1 MEKIKLNYFLK
12 FLTSSCLLLLATVSS
27 FAQAI
32 KLNGIVKNEKGISL
46 KSVSVVAKIETIIKA
61 YDISNNKGEFELN
74 LNANLNYMI
83 ELTSVGYNKLVINYK
98 YEENKN
104 YKTYILQEKNTG
116 EDTVVITA
124 KRGVYERN
132 DTIFYNADYFKKNN
146 ENSVGDL
153 LKNMPGVRVSQNGKI
168 LVDGVMAT
176 KVLIEGK
183 DLTGES
189 YEKIINNLS
198 PHNIDQIQVLKK
210 YKDPYVL
217 TNKVDGSSE
226 LAINITFK
234 KKRTIPSF
242 RLLATV
248 GIPIKFYE
256 QKSDFLVLT
265 KNYTSVNFINVNTIG
280 NTSQLIASP
289 NSIFGNI
296 NPTLFPK
303 LGKGL
308 NYKNNVNEIFL
319 KLAKNNYS
327 FNNTKY
333 FDNSSQFNIGKKT
346 TNKFSI
352 NYTPEKIEQFETS
365 SSVTSVGNQIFSET
379 NSFIKPS
386 LKKNSFTVKNEL
398 IYMIKRN
405 EQLKINFNIIAEK
418 EDATDSRL
426 TNNVAINVLNI
437 NKKKFANS
445 LFNYTKFLKN
455 NTVIN
460 IAAFY
465 DAQVNNE
472 ALINDGTVYN
482 NTLINSSLG
491 KTNFLAQN
499 ITSKENNFG
508 TFIKLIKRKNDYSFT
523 FQPTVKKIQGKF
535 HSSLSATT
543 LNNILYNNIDSFSN
557 NFSYYQTSLSI
568 PLTYN
573 YNNTY
578 TNFTISI
585 EPLHLNSTRGNIKN
599 NIINFNTNVTYRY
612 EFKSKAMLFM
622 GFNRTNDFTDFNK
635 SFENNLIINNVN
647 KISNTNFLLQSQSY
661 NLRMI
666 RRKQGSYSNKPNF
679 SYSLNLGLNNPNFI
693 ANNNNNNFFNIQNFL
708 NRDIQNKSI
717 SFSIDNNFTPYKWDL
732 RFENN
737 LSAASRESNS
747 SQNEIMVTNI
757 GNTYSLDNSVVSKF
771 KGLFNFAIHN
781 NFNYNTNKRKGTK
794 DIRNALTDELSL
806 EINLNYM
813 KKTHIDIEA
822 KNYYFKTIGSS
833 TQNLLSLNISYKQLL
848 NKNKIRLS
856 FDIRNVTNRKA
867 FVSQYLSI
875 TNFSE
880 TRVELLPFFALAKF
894 EFLF

>member
-1 MEKIKLNYFLK
+1 MEKTKLKFFLK
-12 FLTSSCLLLLATVSS
+12 FLTSSCLILLATASC

-32 KLNGIVKNEKGISL
+32 KLNGIVKNENGIIL
-46 KSVSVVAKIETIIKA
+46 KSVSVVAKIEAIIKA
-61 YDISNNKGEFELN
+61 YDISNNKGEFELS
-74 LNANLNYMI
+74 LNANQNYI
-83 ELTSVGYNKLVINYK
+83 VELTSVGYNKLTIYYK

-104 YKTYILQEKNTG
+104 YKTYILQEKKTG

-132 DTIFYNADYFKKNN
+132 DTVFYNADYFKKNN

-153 LKNMPGVRVSQNGKI
+153 LKNMPGVQVLPNGKVVVNGEI
-168 LVDGVMAT
+168 AT

-198 PHNIDQIQVLKK
+198 PHNIEQIQVLKK

-234 KKRTIPSF
+234 KKRIIPSF
-242 RLLATV
+242 RLFASL
-248 GIPIKFYE
+248 GIPIKYYE

-265 KNYTSVNFINVNTIG
+265 KKYTGVNFINVNTIG
-280 NTSQLIASP
+280 NTLQLIASP
-289 NSIFGNI
+289 NSIFGTI

-308 NYKNNVNEIFL
+308 SYKNNVNEIFL
-319 KLAKNNYS
+319 NLAKNNYS

-333 FDNSSQFNIGKKT
+333 FDNSSQFNLGKKI
-346 TNKFSI
+346 TNKLGI
-352 NYTPEKIEQFETS
+352 NYTPEKIEQFENS
-365 SSVTSVGNQIFSET
+365 NSVTSVGNQVFAET
-379 NSFIKPS
+379 YSFIKPS
-386 LKKNSFTVKNEL
+386 LRKNSFTVKNEL
-398 IYMIKRN
+398 IYMIKKN
-405 EQLKINFNIIAEK
+405 EQIKINFNLIAEK
-418 EDATDSRL
+418 EDATDNRL
-426 TNNVAINVLNI
+426 TNNVDINISNT

-445 LFNYTKFLKN
+445 LFNYTKFLKKN
-455 NTVIN
+455 IVLN
-460 IAAFY
+460 IATFY
-465 DAQVNNE
+465 DAQINNE
-472 ALINDGTVYN
+472 ALINDGTIYN

-491 KTNFLAQN
+491 KTNLLAQN
-499 ITSKENNFG
+499 IISKESNFG
-508 TFIKLIKRKNDYSFT
+508 TFIKIIRRKNDYSFT

-535 HSSLSATT
+535 QSNLSATSV
-543 LNNILYNNIDSFSN
+543 NNILYNNIDSFSN
-557 NFSYYQTSLSI
+557 NFTYNQTSLSI

-573 YNNTY
+573 YDNANNKL
-578 TNFTISI
+578 TISI

-599 NIINFNTNVTYRY
+599 EIINFNTNLTYRY
-612 EFKSKAMLFM
+612 EFKSKAMLSLS
-622 GFNRTNDFTDFNK
+622 FNKANNFTDFNK
-635 SFENNLIINNVN
+635 SFENNVIVSNAN

-661 NLRMI
+661 NLSMSRS
-666 RRKQGSYSNKPNF
+666 KFGSYNNKPNF
-679 SYSLNLGLNNPNFI
+679 YYYLNLGLNNPNYI
-693 ANNNNNNFFNIQNFL
+693 ANSNNNNFFTVQNFL

-717 SFSIDNNFTPYKWDL
+717 NFTIRNNFSPYKWNV

-737 LSAASRESNS
+737 INASSRENNS
-747 SQNEIMVTNI
+747 LQNEIMITNI
-757 GNTYSLDNSVVSKF
+757 SNAYNLDNRIVSKF
-771 KGLFNFAIHN
+771 KGLFNFEIN
-781 NFNYNTNKRKGTK
+781 NVFNFNTNKRKGTK
-794 DIRNALTDELSL
+794 DVRNALTDELSL

-833 TQNLLSLNISYKQLL
+833 TQNLLLLNISYKKLL
-848 NKNKIRLS
+848 NKNKIRFS

-867 FVSQYLSI
+867 FVSQYLSV

-880 TRVELLPFFALAKF
+880 TRVELLPLFAIAKF